1 MPQDHRKRGLVL
13 KQLMISSLK
22 ISGLRSSHRKMVN
35 RLRNSPNT
43 NTVKGKKQKE
53 GCGKGR
59 KVALEPTP
67 LRLTGGRK
75 CWIKNRDSFKIAA
88 LGTLPIKRKL

>member
-1 MPQDHRKRGLVL
+1 
-13 KQLMISSLK
+13 MISSLK
-22 ISGLRSSHRKMVN
+22 ISGPESSHRKMVN

-59 KVALEPTP
+59 KVALEPTFP
-67 LRLTGGRK
+67 SYMSQ
-75 CWIKNRDSFKIAA
+75 N
-88 LGTLPIKRKL
+88 